1 MITKLLITVCFLLR
15 FLWLMAPDLGVML
28 KLQGETIVDKGGL
41 YKTSKKYSLGEQGH
55 RKGFQEHDT

>member
-1 MITKLLITVCFLLR
+1 
-15 FLWLMAPDLGVML
+15 MAPDLGVML

-55 RKGFQEHDT
+55 RKGFQEHDTWDTPW